1 MTGVAVL
8 SLLISHI
15 NLGVSSY
22 SGGDDVF
29 DTVQNYL
36 ELPLLSCRLGGRVSP
51 REACLQAARPR
62 GRSRRAEWSTRM
74 NPSIVVT
81 QDRPEN
87 ALQTAKSVQGGSPAK
102 VRTSPRLPRPGA
114 GVQVQKRPSP
124 YIVKDTHESDASKKT
139 KEVKGHMQW
148 NARSTAAA
156 AASTASALHK
166 LHDSCM
172 LLWLP
177 RTVGA

>member
-74 NPSIVVT
+74 TPSIVVR

-87 ALQTAKSVQGGSPAK
+87 ALQTEAREQPVKRAQERAENEGTCRRKQRRQPCPA
-102 VRTSPRLPRPGA
+102 
-114 GVQVQKRPSP
+114 Q
-124 YIVKDTHESDASKKT
+124 
-139 KEVKGHMQW
+139 
-148 NARSTAAA
+148 N
-156 AASTASALHK
+156 
-166 LHDSCM
+166 
-172 LLWLP
+172 
-177 RTVGA
+177 